1 MCSYN
6 LPSADKSVVIFKK
19 KAYRKPFIP
28 PTSLTPVILRSM
40 HYQGESH
47 PAVIKRVIVV
57 PVDQL
62 PLSGEQAIHKI
73 KLLAGSRWTPNPPKD
88 SGVGLNEEWKNG
100 FIKISCES
108 FPRASMNW
116 SWASDTLDKL
126 VDVANVSIYF
136 YICRFK
142 Y

>member
-1 MCSYN
+1 
-6 LPSADKSVVIFKK
+6 
-19 KAYRKPFIP
+19 
-28 PTSLTPVILRSM
+28 M

>member
-1 MCSYN
+1 
-6 LPSADKSVVIFKK
+6 
-19 KAYRKPFIP
+19 
-28 PTSLTPVILRSM
+28 M

-73 KLLAGSRWTPNPPKD
+73 KLLAGPRWTPNPPID
-88 SGVGLNEEWKNG
+88 AGVGLNEEWKNG

-108 FPRASMNW
+108 FPRPSMNLK
-116 SWASDTLDKL
+116 WASDTLDKL
-126 VDVANVSIYF
+126 VEVANVGIFLYIFRVSIDDVF
-136 YICRFK
+136 RTHKTRSVTCRLTCVMFMPRH
-142 Y
+142 